1 VSKLEALN
9 KEQAFTILELKKR
22 IFGKSS
28 EKKSTKKSSEKKVWE
43 CKKKK
48 NPDIND
54 DSQDKNLSSA

>member
-28 EKKSTKKSSEKKVWE
+28 EKKSTKKSSEKKSGNAR
-43 CKKKK
+43 KKRTQ
-48 NPDIND
+48 I
-54 DSQDKNLSSA
+54 